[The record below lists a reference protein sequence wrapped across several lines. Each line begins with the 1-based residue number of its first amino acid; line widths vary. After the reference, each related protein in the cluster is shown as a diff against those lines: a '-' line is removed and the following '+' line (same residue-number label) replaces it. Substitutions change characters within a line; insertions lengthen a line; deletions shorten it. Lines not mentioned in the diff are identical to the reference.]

1 MQAFTRSVFD
11 LFAPKKRYLVPMF
24 QRPYVW
30 GLEKQWEPLWE
41 DIRNK
46 AQQHLDACEAVD
58 PHFMGAI
65 VINQLLTFGAQIPA
79 HEVIDGQQRLTTFQL
94 FLAAFRDLSRA
105 FGDEEIWADL
115 QTHTLNSGKKSLP
128 EEEFKVWPTRA
139 DQTAFARCL
148 KAGSKAALE
157 TFYPPIQ
164 VRRKLQPRHK
174 MVDAYLFFESS
185 LRDFIMEGTDHQP
198 EERIQAVF
206 NALQNS
212 LQLVS
217 IELETK
223 DDPQVIFETL
233 NARGEPLLSSDLL
246 RNFIFL
252 RAKRQDLS
260 ADTLY
265 DTYWQHFDVQP
276 AEDGNT
282 ATPFWKVEEQQG
294 RLVRPRLDLFI
305 QHFLSVKTG
314 REVNVGRL
322 FHDYK
327 RWIETEHPYANVEEE
342 LKELNRYS
350 KVFEKFFRADRTT
363 SLGRFLGRFQ
373 KLLDTNTIFPFILY
387 LEADSGLPEEN
398 RTAILKDLES
408 FIVRRIVCG
417 LTEKAYN
424 RLFLQLMRNLRE
436 LPDRSPEKFTQML
449 LEQQGDSNYWPD
461 DEKFHKAWL
470 TQPIYRSSKSQG
482 RIEAMLRA
490 IEEAEINE
498 KGEKIHILGSL
509 TIEHVLPQ
517 SWEEHWP
524 LIESADPGLAR
535 ADRDVLLHT
544 FGNLTLL
551 TQKLNASVSNGPY
564 KDKRSE
570 IALQSKLGLNSYFQ
584 TCGAWD
590 ENAIRVRGEKLY
602 KVAVR
607 EWPFPETGTSVGVS
621 PDDSG

>member
-11 LFAPKKRYLVPMF
+11 LFSPKKRYLVPMF

-46 AQQHLDACEAVD
+46 AQQHLDGAEAVD

-65 VINQLLTFGAQIPA
+65 VINQMQTFGAAIPA

-94 FLAAFRDLSRA
+94 FLAAFRDLSRS
-105 FGDEEIWADL
+105 FGEEDIAADL
-115 QTHTLNSGKKSLP
+115 QTNTLNSGKKASP

-139 DQTAFARCL
+139 DQSAFMRCL
-148 KAGSKAALE
+148 KAGSRAALE
-157 TFYPPIQ
+157 AIYQPVV

-185 LRDFIMEGTDHQP
+185 LRDFIMEGAENSP

-206 NALQNS
+206 SALQNS

-252 RAKRQDLS
+252 RARRQGLS
-260 ADTLY
+260 ANHLY
-265 DTYWQHFDVQP
+265 DTYWHHFDGEP

-282 ATPFWKVEEQQG
+282 ATTFWKVEEQQG
-294 RLVRPRLDLFI
+294 RLIRPRLDLFI
-305 QHFLSVKTG
+305 QHFLSLKTG

-327 RWIETEHPYANVEEE
+327 RWIEAEHPYANVEEE

-350 KVFEKFFRADRTT
+350 KVFATFFVPDRTT
-363 SLGRFLGRFQ
+363 PLGEFILRFQ
-373 KLLDTNTIFPFILY
+373 RFLDTNTVFPFLLY
-387 LEADSGLPEEN
+387 LEADSGLMTHD
-398 RTAILKDLES
+398 RAVILKDLES
-408 FIVRRIVCG
+408 FMVRRIVCG
-417 LTEKAYN
+417 LTEKGYN
-424 RLFLQLMRNLRE
+424 QLFLLLMRNLRDV
-436 LPDRSPEKFTQML
+436 PACSPQKSREML
-449 LEQQGDSNYWPD
+449 LELQGDSRYWPND
-461 DEKFHKAWL
+461 TEFHKAWL
-470 TQPIYRSSKSQG
+470 NHPIYRSAKSQG

-490 IEEAEINE
+490 IEDFAINE
-498 KGEKIHILGSL
+498 KGENVQIIGTL
-509 TIEHVLPQ
+509 TIEHVMPQ

-524 LIESADPGLAR
+524 LPADKDQVTAR
-535 ADRDVLLHT
+535 VERETLLHT

-551 TQKLNASVSNGPY
+551 TQKLNSAVSNGAY
-564 KDKRSE
+564 ATKRPE
-570 IALQSKLGLNSYFQ
+570 IALQSKLQLNTHFQ
-584 TCGAWD
+584 TCMAWD
-590 ENAIRVRGEKLY
+590 ENAIRGRGEQLF
-602 KVAVR
+602 KVAQR
-607 EWPFPETGTSVGVS
+607 EWPYPVLQPQAPKPV
-621 PDDSG
+621 DDSA

>member
-1 MQAFTRSVFD
+1 
-11 LFAPKKRYLVPMF
+11 MF

-46 AQQHLDACEAVD
+46 AEQHLEGIEAVE

-65 VINQLLTFGAQIPA
+65 VINQIPTFGAQIPA
-79 HEVIDGQQRLTTFQL
+79 HELIDGQQRLTTFQV
-94 FLAAFRDLSRA
+94 FLAAFRDLSKA
-105 FGDEEIWADL
+105 FGEDDIAADL
-115 QTHTLNSGKKSLP
+115 QTNTLNSGKKALP

-139 DQTAFARCL
+139 DQDAFMRCL
-148 KAGSKAALE
+148 KSGGRAALE
-157 TFYPPIQ
+157 TIYPAEY

-185 LRDFIMEGTDHQP
+185 LRAFIKDGLDHCP

-217 IELETK
+217 IELESK

-252 RAKRQDLS
+252 RAKRQNLS
-260 ADTLY
+260 ANHLY
-265 DTYWQHFDVQP
+265 DTYWQQFDVDP

-282 ATPFWKVEEQQG
+282 ATPFWKIEEQQG
-294 RLVRPRLDLFI
+294 RLIRPRLDLFI
-305 QHFLSVKTG
+305 QHFLSLKTG

-327 RWIETEHPYANVEEE
+327 RWIESECPYANVEIE

-350 KVFEKFFRADRTT
+350 KVFALFFVADRSTT
-363 SLGRFLGRFQ
+363 LGKFLNRFQ
-373 KLLDTNTIFPFILY
+373 RFLDTNTVFPFLLY
-387 LEADSGLPEEN
+387 LEADSGLGLSD
-398 RTAILKDLES
+398 RALILKDLES

-424 RLFLQLMRNLRE
+424 GLFLQLMRNMRE
-436 LPDRSPEKFTQML
+436 LPTVSPEVFRRML
-449 LEQQGDSNYWPD
+449 LDLQGESRYWPND
-461 DEKFHKAWL
+461 HEFHRAWL
-470 TQPIYRSSKSQG
+470 SQPIYRSSKSQG

-490 IEEAEINE
+490 IEDFQVIDKSERVQIVGN
-498 KGEKIHILGSL
+498 L
-509 TIEHVLPQ
+509 TIEHIMPQ
-517 SWEEHWP
+517 SWEDNWP
-524 LIESADPGLAR
+524 LVESDNLSAAR
-535 ADRDVLLHT
+535 EQREMLLHT

-551 TQKLNASVSNGPY
+551 TQKLNASLSNASY
-564 KDKRSE
+564 ADKRPA
-570 IALQSKLGLNSYFQ
+570 IALQSKLGLNTHFQ
-584 TCGAWD
+584 TCMVWD
-590 ENAIRVRGEKLY
+590 EDAIRARGEKLY
-602 KVAVR
+602 RVAQQ
-607 EWPFPETGTSVGVS
+607 EWPYPTTVS
-621 PDDSG
+621 SDE